1 MAYYGRPW
9 EDVTV
14 DTSTAQGVANA
25 SDYGSPTWNQPTD
38 ATDVVTDWELL
49 TKEQRASVTQAALA
63 IDYRGTGRALWER
76 AVAVSARTVAQGD
89 NYRTPWDII
98 NSQAP
103 GSDGG
108 SSGSS
113 SSGSS
118 GSSGSRSSGGS
129 SSGGGYAGPQTSTSR
144 QFADRASLTD
154 LADQVAMEFLGRGV
168 TKEEMDRIEK
178 RVKIYEQN
186 HPDVT
191 VSQGGVGVSNS
202 AGTQGASAAGRQDVI
217 ERIIAKNPEYGDY
230 QKATTLMGMF
240 NNALEERLQRG

>member
-49 TKEQRASVTQAALA
+49 TKEQRASVTRVAEA
-63 IDYRGTGRALWER
+63 IDYRGTGRKLWER
-76 AVAVSARTVAQGD
+76 AVAASARTVAQGD

-98 NSQAP
+98 NAQGP
-103 GSDGG
+103 GTDEDPSSSNGPSGSRPSGG
-108 SSGSS
+108 SSG
-113 SSGSS
+113 
-118 GSSGSRSSGGS
+118 
-129 SSGGGYAGPQTSTSR
+129 GGGYTGPQTSTSR

-191 VSQGGVGVSNS
+191 VSQGGVGVSDS
-202 AGTQGASAAGRQDVI
+202 RGTQGASAAGRQDVI

-230 QKATTLMGMF
+230 QKATTLMDMF
-240 NNALEERLQRG
+240 NNALSERLQRG